1 MTGHT
6 KKPFG
11 LDVSAIFE
19 PTSVAVV
26 GASERDDALGRVV
39 LKNLIKNRYKG
50 KIFPVNPAHEKVQGR
65 RCYESLSA
73 IRDPVDLAVI
83 VTPAASVPKIMEECG
98 ACNVPAAIIISAGF
112 GESGKAG
119 QKLQDRVV
127 RIARRHGIRFLGPNC
142 MGILRP
148 SINLNASFA
157 NAHPP
162 PGGIALASQ
171 SGAICAA
178 LMDWAAP
185 RGIGFSNVISAGI
198 SADVDFGDILDYL
211 VMDPK
216 TDAIML
222 YIEGVHDARQ
232 FMSALR
238 AASRAKPVVVMKAG
252 RHAEG
257 GRAAVSHT
265 GALVGSDRVFGAALE
280 RAGVVR
286 VTDYSNFFAVAATL
300 HAGVRPQG
308 SRLAILTNGGGAGV
322 IAADKAAACGVE
334 LAAFSDA
341 TSTRLKTLL
350 PSAGA
355 VLNPVDVLGDADSER
370 YAAALEACLDDDNTD
385 AVLALLVPQ
394 ALTDGQPVAAEV
406 ARIASNHRKPVFTC
420 WLGEETMAASRQL
433 LTDQGVPS
441 FRTPEGAVVAFA
453 SAASYHANQQLL
465 LQVPDPLGPSD
476 RPELEGARLIIEEAL
491 AEGRKMLNVTESK
504 ALLAAFHIPILKSLP
519 ANRPSQAIALAEA
532 VGFPV
537 AMKIDSP
544 DITHKS
550 DVGGVR
556 LGLDNGAEV
565 RQAFQEMMENVGR
578 RCPEARL
585 DGVLLEPMWH
595 PADGRELMVGM
606 ARDDIFGP
614 VISVGLG
621 GTMVEVLR
629 DQSIALPPLNRYLAQ
644 RMIDD
649 TRASRYLESFRG
661 RPPANRRALED
672 VILRLSEMIC
682 ELPQIVELDINPLIV
697 DEQRALAVDARVV
710 IERGSASARPYSHMA
725 IHPYPSDLIRDRDL
739 PDGRRLT
746 IRPIRP
752 EDAVLERDFVNSLS
766 ERSRF
771 LRFMY
776 ALQELTPE
784 MLSRFTQIDYDREMA
799 LIAILQEDGT
809 DRQVGVARYMSYPD
823 KRSCEFAIVVSDQH
837 QHMGIATAL
846 LSELIDIARD
856 RRFVRMDGLVL
867 RENVNMLKLAERLGF
882 DSERDPDDPDL
893 VRLELD
899 L

>member
-1 MTGHT
+1 MTRHA

-11 LDVSAIFE
+11 LDVSPIFE
-19 PTSVAVV
+19 PTSVAVI
-26 GASERDDALGRVV
+26 GASERDDALGSVV
-39 LKNLIKNRYKG
+39 LRNLIKNRYKG
-50 KIFPVNPAHEKVQGR
+50 RIYPVNPNREKVQGR
-65 RCYESLSA
+65 RCFENLSA
-73 IRDPVDLAVI
+73 IRDPIDLVII
-83 VTPAASVPKIMEECG
+83 VTPAATVPAIMEEAGECE
-98 ACNVPAAIIISAGF
+98 VPAAIIISAGF
-112 GESGKAG
+112 GEAGKQG
-119 QKLQDRVV
+119 QKLQDKVA

-148 SINLNASFA
+148 SLNLNASFA
-157 NAHPP
+157 NANPP
-162 PGGIALASQ
+162 AGNIALASQ

-216 TDAIML
+216 TSAIML

-300 HAGVRPQG
+300 HAGVRPRG
-308 SRLAILTNGGGAGV
+308 NRLAILTNGGGAGV
-322 IAADKAAACGVE
+322 IAADKAAACGVD
-334 LAAFSDA
+334 LANFTTA
-341 TSTRLKTLL
+341 TQDRLKELL
-350 PSAGA
+350 PAAGTIN
-355 VLNPVDVLGDADSER
+355 NPVDVLGDADAAR
-370 YAAALEACLDDDNTD
+370 YASTLEACLDDEESD

-394 ALTDGQPVAAEV
+394 ALTDGKPVAEEV
-406 ARIASNHRKPVFTC
+406 ARIAASHKKPVFTC
-420 WLGEETMAASRQL
+420 WLGEQTMAPSRQL
-433 LTDQGVPS
+433 LTDKGVAT

-453 SAASYHANQQLL
+453 AAASYHANQQLL
-465 LQVPDPLGPSD
+465 LQVPDPLGRSG

-491 AEGRKMLNVTESK
+491 AEGRKTLNVTESK

-544 DITHKS
+544 DVTHKS

-556 LGLDNGAEV
+556 LGLNNGVEV
-565 RQAFQEMMENVGR
+565 RQAYQEMTEAVAK
-578 RCPEARL
+578 RCPEARI

-606 ARDDIFGP
+606 ARDEIFGP

-629 DQSIALPPLNRYLAQ
+629 DQSIGLPPLNRYLAR
-644 RMIDD
+644 RMIAD
-649 TRASRYLESFRG
+649 TRAARYLESFRG
-661 RPPANRRALED
+661 RPPANRQALED
-672 VILRLSEMIC
+672 VILRLSEMVC

-697 DEQRALAVDARVV
+697 DEQTALAVDARVI
-710 IERGSASARPYSHMA
+710 IERRSGSQRPYSHMA
-725 IHPYPSDLIRDRDL
+725 IHPYPSELIRERDL
-739 PDGRRLT
+739 PDGRHLT

-752 EDAVLERDFVNSLS
+752 EDAVLERNFVNSLS

-799 LIAILQEDGT
+799 LIAILQEDGE
-809 DRQVGVARYMSYPD
+809 DCQVGVARYMSYPD
-823 KRSCEFAIVVSDQH
+823 KRGCEFAIVVSDQH

-846 LSELIDIARD
+846 LSELIEIARD
-856 RRFVRMDGLVL
+856 RRFTRMDGLVL

-882 DSERDPDDPDL
+882 LSERDPDDPDL